1 MLTMDILKTSIDWTK
16 AEVFSSMFF
25 ILFGGMFLSAS
36 FGFWQFGKTEL
47 SKAYAIPTLVAGT
60 LVLLIGLGIFI
71 QSYGR
76 ITGFETAYNTDASGF
91 FASEIARAEKVLRDY
106 NLAVFRIIP
115 LIVAACAIL
124 FLFVEAP
131 VWRASLVTTITLMG
145 VVLLV
150 DTNASARL
158 DAYRDHLVQMKNQEN

>member
-1 MLTMDILKTSIDWTK
+1 MDILKTSIDWTK
-16 AEVFSSMFF
+16 AEVLSSMFF

-36 FGFWQFGKTEL
+36 FAFWQIGKTEL
-47 SKAYAIPTLVAGT
+47 ARAYVIPTLISGT
-60 LVLLIGLGIFI
+60 LVLIIGLGISI

-76 ITGFETAYNTDASGF
+76 ISSFETAFNADASGF
-91 FASEIARAEKVLRDY
+91 IASEIARAEKVLGDY

-115 LIVAACAIL
+115 IIVTVCAIL

-131 VWRASLVTTITLMG
+131 IWRASLVTTITLMG
-145 VVLLV
+145 LVLLV

-158 DAYRDHLVQMKNQEN
+158 DAYRDQLVQSYNQRN